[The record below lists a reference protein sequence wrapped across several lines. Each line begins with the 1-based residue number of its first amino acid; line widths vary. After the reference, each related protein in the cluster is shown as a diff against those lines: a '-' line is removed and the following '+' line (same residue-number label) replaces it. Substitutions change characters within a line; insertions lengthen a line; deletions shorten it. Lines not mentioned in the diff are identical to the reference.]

1 MSWLWSCNWS
11 GLWYH
16 SSTSRDYY
24 ADLCHFMSCHYLC
37 QIMSFNQD
45 GSSHTETLH
54 LRCFTKRLHFSI
66 VEVETCRPSF
76 CFYSPWLCCFRVEE
90 EFFPCHQ
97 NWGCTKKSIY
107 IWIENLSS
115 NDSNGFTSFKINV
128 LKQRF
133 LILFLVKKRK
143 KKNSQLPL

>member
-1 MSWLWSCNWS
+1 MWCHDCDLVI
-11 GLWYH
+11 GPREFG
-16 SSTSRDYY
+16 RDFDTTAPPHETTAQTYVI
-24 ADLCHFMSCHYLC
+24 LCHYLC

-45 GSSHTETLH
+45 GSGHTETLH

-97 NWGCTKKSIY
+97 N
-107 IWIENLSS
+107 
-115 NDSNGFTSFKINV
+115 
-128 LKQRF
+128 
-133 LILFLVKKRK
+133 
-143 KKNSQLPL
+143 